1 MRVGYAF
8 RDITPSPGLTLSGF
22 AARCNRACDG
32 VDDPIEVHALAING
46 NSDSTT
52 LVIVFDLLG
61 LGPELTTRLQT
72 ATELAVRRTL
82 PRLRTI
88 LCCTHTHSAPAT
100 VKLLG
105 CGVADASYWEFLEKA
120 AVEAAQ
126 EALANL
132 CPALASCSSV
142 SMAGL
147 SYNRRKVLA
156 SGRVA
161 MTADPGEKVLKCGPT
176 WDKALLVR
184 FQKSGGQPLA
194 GIIYWAA
201 HPCMVCTLKVT
212 ADYPGEV
219 RRSLGRR
226 LGLPF
231 LFLQGPCANLN
242 LPFREMTRAEML
254 ESAGKITERLAH
266 AVWTPPADGWAVKHA
281 ADALPLDYAR
291 RAEAAE
297 LRAIRDGMTEIART
311 GQGPESTLLLLKNI
325 LNVKPD
331 LEVDPSLLQHTA
343 ATLADWASQIL
354 ESPGE
359 NRPCALALD
368 VLRLGPLWFVFVAAE
383 LFAET
388 GLALQ
393 NRFPDSVVVP
403 VGYASPLLGYLP
415 TDEAL
420 DEGGYEVD
428 FAYRFYG
435 HPAPFARGSEPAL
448 RGRIEEMI
456 LSMAD

>member
-1 MRVGYAF
+1 
-8 RDITPSPGLTLSGF
+8 
-22 AARCNRACDG
+22 
-32 VDDPIEVHALAING
+32 
-46 NSDSTT
+46 
-52 LVIVFDLLG
+52 
-61 LGPELTTRLQT
+61 
-72 ATELAVRRTL
+72 
-82 PRLRTI
+82 
-88 LCCTHTHSAPAT
+88 
-100 VKLLG
+100 
-105 CGVADASYWEFLEKA
+105 
-120 AVEAAQ
+120 
-126 EALANL
+126 
-132 CPALASCSSV
+132 
-142 SMAGL
+142 
-147 SYNRRKVLA
+147 
-156 SGRVA
+156 
-161 MTADPGEKVLKCGPT
+161 
-176 WDKALLVR
+176 
-184 FQKSGGQPLA
+184 
-194 GIIYWAA
+194 
-201 HPCMVCTLKVT
+201 
-212 ADYPGEV
+212 
-219 RRSLGRR
+219 
-226 LGLPF
+226 
-231 LFLQGPCANLN
+231 
-242 LPFREMTRAEML
+242 
-254 ESAGKITERLAH
+254 
-266 AVWTPPADGWAVKHA
+266 
-281 ADALPLDYAR
+281 
-291 RAEAAE
+291 
-297 LRAIRDGMTEIART
+297 MTEIART